1 MNALISILFY
11 QKLTRSSSKKFKK
24 GFKKRNAPS
33 ITILK
38 NIGLIIYTITK
49 FIFTTIAPKKSICQ
63 ATVAPKNV
71 INFDKYKIKNSQKKA
86 NNVQSVK
93 ASKI

>member
-1 MNALISILFY
+1 MNTLISILFY
-11 QKLTRSSSKKFKK
+11 QKLTKGSTKKFKK

-33 ITILK
+33 ITILT
-38 NIGLIIYTITK
+38 NIGLMIYEIVK

-63 ATVAPKNV
+63 EAVASKNV
-71 INFDKYKIKNSQKKA
+71 INFNNYKLKSQKKV
-86 NNVQSVK
+86 NTVQSVK